1 MIDVLCANFLN
12 DLANAVDNL
21 GEGDFA
27 IFEIKMRFGNI
38 FYTYEI
44 DYMSLDSMEWW
55 LPRKTITHKSD
66 NSDFFSFSWIRPEEI
81 LDMSTYSIIIKFIQ
95 WDLVVFFYLVTTRKR
110 LLFSCNNQILFRYQE
125 KTAELFLL
133 TRFHFVK
140 TEACF
145 LVITRQYFAIARKQ
159 LTVFLLFHDS
169 VSLYR

>member
-27 IFEIKMRFGNI
+27 RFEIKMRFGNI

-66 NSDFFSFSWIRPEEI
+66 NSDFF
-81 LDMSTYSIIIKFIQ
+81 L
-95 WDLVVFFYLVTTRKR
+95 
-110 LLFSCNNQILFRYQE
+110 
-125 KTAELFLL
+125 
-133 TRFHFVK
+133 
-140 TEACF
+140 
-145 LVITRQYFAIARKQ
+145 
-159 LTVFLLFHDS
+159 S
-169 VSLYR
+169 VG